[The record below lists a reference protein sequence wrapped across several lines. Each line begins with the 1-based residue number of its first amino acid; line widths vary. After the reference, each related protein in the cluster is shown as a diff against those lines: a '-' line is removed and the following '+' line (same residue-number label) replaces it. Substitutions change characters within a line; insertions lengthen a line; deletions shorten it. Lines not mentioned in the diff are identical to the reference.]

1 MDDRAGLIEWHTSVN
16 IQGEIWDTYDTT
28 QDVATQGV
36 FVLQPKIGKHSRFIL
51 RNRIAVD
58 HYTSAYNPQDSEQLT
73 YKDAGSRPTH
83 PDA

>member
-1 MDDRAGLIEWHTSVN
+1 MDDRAGLREWHTSVI
-16 IQGEIWDTYDTT
+16 IQGQIGDTYDTT

-36 FVLQPKIGKHSRFIL
+36 FVLQPKIGKHGRFIL

-58 HYTSAYNPQDSEQLT
+58 YCINTYSPRNSEQLT
-73 YKDAGSRPTH
+73 YEDAGSRPTH